1 MLFVF
6 KQKTAYEMRISDW
19 SSDVF
24 SSDLSWTA
32 SMKSQRG
39 AAPGVRAASRTPF
52 LPFVL
57 SLSKYRPSSCDVKK
71 KERPFD
77 KLRANGLDLGLD
89 ALCFSRLRKG
99 KSVALDFP
107 PPSRHIANPS
117 FPSKASLSM
126 QRLSTFAL
134 AAAFAVAACSGGRQP
149 SQAQ

>member
-1 MLFVF
+1 MCLCLSRRRRDTTCALVTGV
-6 KQKTAYEMRISDW
+6 QTCALPISQ
-19 SSDVF
+19 
-24 SSDLSWTA
+24 SWTA

-89 ALCFSRLRKG
+89 ALCFRSEERRGGKEWVSTGRSRWW
-99 KSVALDFP
+99 P
-107 PPSRHIANPS
+107 YN
-117 FPSKASLSM
+117 
-126 QRLSTFAL
+126 
-134 AAAFAVAACSGGRQP
+134 
-149 SQAQ
+149 

>member
-89 ALCFSRLRKG
+89 ALCFRSEERRGGKEWVSTGRSRWW
-99 KSVALDFP
+99 P
-107 PPSRHIANPS
+107 YN
-117 FPSKASLSM
+117 
-126 QRLSTFAL
+126 
-134 AAAFAVAACSGGRQP
+134 
-149 SQAQ
+149 